1 MVDLS
6 SLTYEQLEQYTDGL
20 KVPKFRA
27 KQIYRWISRGI
38 FDFEDMTDL
47 PKSFRQ
53 QLQQTCMLAC
63 LKVRRRLVDPD
74 DQTVKYVFEL
84 SDGLLIETVVM
95 HYKHGNSVCI
105 SSQAGCRM
113 GCRFCASTLKG
124 KQRDLSAG
132 EMLAQVAYANAELG
146 VGHIVVMGVG
156 EPLDNYDSLLVFL
169 RNVNHPDGLNI
180 SQRHISVSTC
190 GLVDKIRQLA
200 DEKLQITLSVSLH
213 APDNETRNRLMPVN
227 QRWPI
232 EELIDACRYYI
243 QKTGRRIS
251 FEYTLVKDVNDRLSH
266 AQKLYEL
273 LAGML
278 AHVNLIPVNYVQE
291 RGLYPSDKNTVR
303 QFYEYLD
310 HKGMNVTVRRT
321 LGGNIDA
328 SCGQLRL
335 MEEQDEAVR

>member
-1 MVDLS
+1 
-6 SLTYEQLEQYTDGL
+6 
-20 KVPKFRA
+20 
-27 KQIYRWISRGI
+27 
-38 FDFEDMTDL
+38 
-47 PKSFRQ
+47 
-53 QLQQTCMLAC
+53 
-63 LKVRRRLVDPD
+63 
-74 DQTVKYVFEL
+74 
-84 SDGLLIETVVM
+84 
-95 HYKHGNSVCI
+95 
-105 SSQAGCRM
+105 M
-113 GCRFCASTLKG
+113 GA
-124 KQRDLSAG
+124 
-132 EMLAQVAYANAELG
+132 
-146 VGHIVVMGVG
+146 G

-169 RNVNHPDGLNI
+169 RNVNHPEGLNI